1 MGFQRWNGLKRMV
14 AANRVLA
21 AVLVTVLTLLL
32 IGGVVATTTSLAC
45 GPVNQLKLK
54 LARCADANNVAAL
67 QSPTAKSQSPTPT
80 PSAYPTASVLPS
92 DYPQVSTLP
101 TDPPLPI
108 PPAPMPASAA
118 WGQNPF
124 YPGGSQ
130 MPFATGL
137 NCSLPVY
144 VGPAG
149 SGGFLTM
156 PGYRFVADPRSAVAL
171 PSPPVAPSP
180 PPGPGYAQP
189 TFGMA
194 YDRAHSRWLPV
205 NPSLVAPD
213 GSHYAYP
220 SSDAIYLVTVSTNT
234 QVELGQGHA
243 WSVLRVLND
252 RVFATIPNT
261 PGFWV
266 VPFSGTPQ
274 QLATA
279 GYWQAASAVA
289 AYGTATSAVP
299 QGTTQKLLKLD
310 IATGRATDWFSDGG
324 ASVVVLGFD
333 RSGNPVIQ
341 ANYGNGWAIALI
353 TSATSVVAITDSTQ
367 GLYSQ
372 GAAAA
377 DSHGIWFSFYSQSAN
392 SQGLALFVR
401 GSGLYWMANLGAQ
414 LAGGCD

>member
-1 MGFQRWNGLKRMV
+1 MGGRWNGLKRV
-14 AANRVLA
+14 LAANRVLA

-45 GPVNQLKLK
+45 GPANQMKLK
-54 LARCADANNVAAL
+54 LSRCDAANSVAAL
-67 QSPTAKSQSPTPT
+67 QSPNGKGQSPRPT
-80 PSAYPTASVLPS
+80 PSASALPS
-92 DYPQVSTLP
+92 DYPPVTPYP
-101 TDPPLPI
+101 TDNPSPI
-108 PPAPMPASAA
+108 PPAPAPASAA
-118 WGQNPF
+118 WAQNPF

-130 MPFATGL
+130 MPFGASL
-137 NCSLPVY
+137 SCSLPVY

-149 SGGFLTM
+149 SGGFLTL
-156 PGYRFVADPRSAVAL
+156 PGARFVADPRSAVAL
-171 PSPPVAPSP
+171 PSPATAPSP
-180 PPGPGYAQP
+180 PPPGYGQP

-205 NPSLVAPD
+205 NPSFVAPD

-252 RVFATIPNT
+252 RVFAIIPNT

-274 QLATA
+274 QVATT
-279 GYWQAASAVA
+279 GYWQGASAVA

-299 QGTTQKLLKLD
+299 QGTTQKLVKLD
-310 IATGRATDWFSDGG
+310 VATGHITDWFSDGG
-324 ASVVVLGFD
+324 ATVTVLGFD
-333 RSGNPVIQ
+333 RAGNPVVQ
-341 ANYGNGWAIALI
+341 ANYANGWAIVLA
-353 TSATSVVAITDSTQ
+353 TSATSAIAIADSTEL
-367 GLYSQ
+367 LYAQ
-372 GAAAA
+372 GAPVA
-377 DSHGIWFSFYSQSAN
+377 DSHGIWFALYSQSAN
-392 SQGLALFVR
+392 SAGVALFVP
-401 GSGLYWMANLGAQ
+401 GSGLYWMAGIGSQ